1 MKTGSNM
8 QLSKKSLAEELAGRL
23 QGQFMSGKF
32 EVGEKLPPEPELM
45 QIFGVGRSTVREA
58 VRILSNMGFLKVRQ
72 GAGTFVERLTPPDEP
87 MERRLGRADLHD
99 LDEVRKI
106 LEAAIAEKAAE
117 RRTAHDAAVLEKHL
131 TERGATAAA
140 GALQACI
147 EADVNFHIALAEAT
161 HNEILCELY
170 RSTAVHLKKGS
181 AIYTGT
187 RVPARLPAHAQ
198 AVTRIH
204 PCRGRAECPGGDHAD
219 TRRTIARSNGDAYKT
234 HGQHACGASRRPEQ
248 STRYCS

>member
-1 MKTGSNM
+1 MKPGSNM

-23 QGQFMSGKF
+23 QEQFMSGKF

-117 RRTAHDAAVLEKHL
+117 RRTAHDAAVL
-131 TERGATAAA
+131 
-140 GALQACI
+140 
-147 EADVNFHIALAEAT
+147 
-161 HNEILCELY
+161 CELY
-170 RSTAVHLKKGS
+170 RSTAAHLKKRFS
-181 AIYTGT
+181 NIYRDT
-187 RVPARLPAHAQ
+187 
-198 AVTRIH
+198 
-204 PCRGRAECPGGDHAD
+204 ECLLASQP
-219 TRRTIARSNGDAYKT
+219 T
-234 HGQHACGASRRPEQ
+234 HGQLLGYILAGDVRNAREAI
-248 STRYCS
+248 TRILEEP

>member
-1 MKTGSNM
+1 MYIAVPNILHVKYTRAALEAGRHVIVEKPM
-8 QLSKKSLAEELAGRL
+8 APTAALAEELAGRL

-131 TERGATAAA
+131 AERGATAAA

-170 RSTAVHLKKGS
+170 RSTAAHLKKRFS
-181 AIYTGT
+181 NIYRDT
-187 RVPARLPAHAQ
+187 
-198 AVTRIH
+198 
-204 PCRGRAECPGGDHAD
+204 ECLLATQP
-219 TRRTIARSNGDAYKT
+219 T
-234 HGQHACGASRRPEQ
+234 HGQLLGYILAGDVRNAREAI
-248 STRYCS
+248 TRILEEP

>member
-1 MKTGSNM
+1 MKPGSNM

-117 RRTAHDAAVLEKHL
+117 RR
-131 TERGATAAA
+131 
-140 GALQACI
+140 
-147 EADVNFHIALAEAT
+147 N
-161 HNEILCELY
+161 
-170 RSTAVHLKKGS
+170 
-181 AIYTGT
+181 GT
-187 RVPARLPAHAQ
+187 RRRSPRKAPRGTGERPRLPGH
-198 AVTRIH
+198 
-204 PCRGRAECPGGDHAD
+204 CRPVSKPTSTSTSPWPRP
-219 TRRTIARSNGDAYKT
+219 RTTKSCASCIAR
-234 HGQHACGASRRPEQ
+234 RPPI
-248 STRYCS
+248 

>member
-1 MKTGSNM
+1 MKPGSNM

-106 LEAAIAEKAAE
+106 LE
-117 RRTAHDAAVLEKHL
+117 KHL
-131 TERGATAAA
+131 AERGATAAS

-170 RSTAVHLKKGS
+170 RSTAAHLKKRFS
-181 AIYTGT
+181 NIYRDT
-187 RVPARLPAHAQ
+187 
-198 AVTRIH
+198 
-204 PCRGRAECPGGDHAD
+204 ECLLATQP
-219 TRRTIARSNGDAYKT
+219 T
-234 HGQHACGASRRPEQ
+234 HGQLLGYILAGDVRNAREAI
-248 STRYCS
+248 TRILEEP

>member
-1 MKTGSNM
+1 
-8 QLSKKSLAEELAGRL
+8 
-23 QGQFMSGKF
+23 MSGKF

-131 TERGATAAA
+131 AERGATAAS

-170 RSTAVHLKKGS
+170 RSTAAHLKKRFS
-181 AIYTGT
+181 NIYRNT
-187 RVPARLPAHAQ
+187 
-198 AVTRIH
+198 
-204 PCRGRAECPGGDHAD
+204 ECLLASQP
-219 TRRTIARSNGDAYKT
+219 T
-234 HGQHACGASRRPEQ
+234 HGQLLGYILAGDVRNAREAI
-248 STRYCS
+248 TRILEEP

>member
-1 MKTGSNM
+1 MKPGSNM

-99 LDEVRKI
+99 LDEV
-106 LEAAIAEKAAE
+106 
-117 RRTAHDAAVLEKHL
+117 
-131 TERGATAAA
+131 ERGATAAA

-170 RSTAVHLKKGS
+170 RSTAAHLKKRFS
-181 AIYTGT
+181 NIYRDT
-187 RVPARLPAHAQ
+187 
-198 AVTRIH
+198 
-204 PCRGRAECPGGDHAD
+204 ECLLATQP
-219 TRRTIARSNGDAYKT
+219 T
-234 HGQHACGASRRPEQ
+234 HGQLLGYILAGDVRNAREAI
-248 STRYCS
+248 TRILEEP

>member
-1 MKTGSNM
+1 MKPGSNM

-106 LEAAIAEKAAE
+106 LEVAIAEKAAE

-131 TERGATAAA
+131 AERERPQLPGHCRPVSKPTSTSTSPWPRPRTTKSCASCTA
-140 GALQACI
+140 
-147 EADVNFHIALAEAT
+147 
-161 HNEILCELY
+161 
-170 RSTAVHLKKGS
+170 
-181 AIYTGT
+181 
-187 RVPARLPAHAQ
+187 
-198 AVTRIH
+198 
-204 PCRGRAECPGGDHAD
+204 
-219 TRRTIARSNGDAYKT
+219 
-234 HGQHACGASRRPEQ
+234 RRPPI
-248 STRYCS
+248 

>member
-1 MKTGSNM
+1 MKPGSNM

-23 QGQFMSGKF
+23 QDQFMSGKF

-106 LEAAIAEKAAE
+106 LEAAIAEKAA
-117 RRTAHDAAVLEKHL
+117 RTANGHTTPAVLEKHL
-131 TERGATAAA
+131 AERGATAAS

-170 RSTAVHLKKGS
+170 RSTAAHLKKRFS
-181 AIYTGT
+181 NIYRNT
-187 RVPARLPAHAQ
+187 
-198 AVTRIH
+198 
-204 PCRGRAECPGGDHAD
+204 ECLLASQP
-219 TRRTIARSNGDAYKT
+219 T
-234 HGQHACGASRRPEQ
+234 HGQLLGYILAGDVRNAREAI
-248 STRYCS
+248 TRILEEP

>member
-1 MKTGSNM
+1 MKPDSNM

-23 QGQFMSGKF
+23 QEQFMSGKF

-45 QIFGVGRSTVREA
+45 
-58 VRILSNMGFLKVRQ
+58 KVRQ

-131 TERGATAAA
+131 AERGATAAS

-170 RSTAVHLKKGS
+170 RSTAAHLKKRFS
-181 AIYTGT
+181 NIYRNT
-187 RVPARLPAHAQ
+187 
-198 AVTRIH
+198 
-204 PCRGRAECPGGDHAD
+204 ECLLASQP
-219 TRRTIARSNGDAYKT
+219 T
-234 HGQHACGASRRPEQ
+234 HGQLLGYILAGDVRNAREAI
-248 STRYCS
+248 TRILEEP

>member
-72 GAGTFVERLTPPDEP
+72 GAGTFVE
-87 MERRLGRADLHD
+87 RLGRADLHD

-170 RSTAVHLKKGS
+170 RSTAVHLKKRFSNIYRDTECLLASQPTHRQLLGYILAGDVRNARE
-181 AIYTGT
+181 AI
-187 RVPARLPAHAQ
+187 
-198 AVTRIH
+198 TRILEE
-204 PCRGRAECPGGDHAD
+204 P
-219 TRRTIARSNGDAYKT
+219 
-234 HGQHACGASRRPEQ
+234 
-248 STRYCS
+248 

>member
-1 MKTGSNM
+1 MKPGSNM

-131 TERGATAAA
+131 AGHCRPVSKPTSTSTSPWPRPRTTKSCASCTA
-140 GALQACI
+140 
-147 EADVNFHIALAEAT
+147 
-161 HNEILCELY
+161 
-170 RSTAVHLKKGS
+170 
-181 AIYTGT
+181 
-187 RVPARLPAHAQ
+187 
-198 AVTRIH
+198 
-204 PCRGRAECPGGDHAD
+204 
-219 TRRTIARSNGDAYKT
+219 
-234 HGQHACGASRRPEQ
+234 RRPPI
-248 STRYCS
+248 

>member
-1 MKTGSNM
+1 MMKPGSNM

-131 TERGATAAA
+131 AERERPQLPGHCRPVSKPTSTSTSPWPRLRTTKSCANCTA
-140 GALQACI
+140 
-147 EADVNFHIALAEAT
+147 
-161 HNEILCELY
+161 
-170 RSTAVHLKKGS
+170 
-181 AIYTGT
+181 
-187 RVPARLPAHAQ
+187 
-198 AVTRIH
+198 
-204 PCRGRAECPGGDHAD
+204 
-219 TRRTIARSNGDAYKT
+219 
-234 HGQHACGASRRPEQ
+234 RRP
-248 STRYCS
+248 ST

>member
-1 MKTGSNM
+1 MKPGSNM

-23 QGQFMSGKF
+23 QDQFMSGKF

-131 TERGATAAA
+131 AERGATAAS

-147 EADVNFHIALAEAT
+147 EADVNF
-161 HNEILCELY
+161 NEILCELY
-170 RSTAVHLKKGS
+170 RSTAAHLKKRFS
-181 AIYTGT
+181 NIYRNT
-187 RVPARLPAHAQ
+187 
-198 AVTRIH
+198 
-204 PCRGRAECPGGDHAD
+204 ECLLASQP
-219 TRRTIARSNGDAYKT
+219 T
-234 HGQHACGASRRPEQ
+234 HGQLLGYILAGDVRNAREAI
-248 STRYCS
+248 TRILEEP

>member
-1 MKTGSNM
+1 MKPGSNM

-99 LDEVRKI
+99 LDEVRKTTGSRDHR
-106 LEAAIAEKAAE
+106 KS
-117 RRTAHDAAVLEKHL
+117 RRTA
-131 TERGATAAA
+131 
-140 GALQACI
+140 
-147 EADVNFHIALAEAT
+147 N
-161 HNEILCELY
+161 
-170 RSTAVHLKKGS
+170 
-181 AIYTGT
+181 GT
-187 RVPARLPAHAQ
+187 RRRSPRKAPSRSGERPQLPGH
-198 AVTRIH
+198 
-204 PCRGRAECPGGDHAD
+204 CRPVSKPTSTSTSPWPRP
-219 TRRTIARSNGDAYKT
+219 RTTKS
-234 HGQHACGASRRPEQ
+234 CASCTARRPPI
-248 STRYCS
+248 

>member
-1 MKTGSNM
+1 MKPGSNM

-106 LEAAIAEKAAE
+106 LEVAIA
-117 RRTAHDAAVLEKHL
+117 
-131 TERGATAAA
+131 
-140 GALQACI
+140 
-147 EADVNFHIALAEAT
+147 
-161 HNEILCELY
+161 
-170 RSTAVHLKKGS
+170 
-181 AIYTGT
+181 
-187 RVPARLPAHAQ
+187 
-198 AVTRIH
+198 
-204 PCRGRAECPGGDHAD
+204 
-219 TRRTIARSNGDAYKT
+219 
-234 HGQHACGASRRPEQ
+234 
-248 STRYCS
+248 

>member
-1 MKTGSNM
+1 MMKPGSNM

-106 LEAAIAEKAAE
+106 LEVAIAEKAAE

-131 TERGATAAA
+131 AERERPQLPGHCRPVSKPTSTSTSPWPRPRTTKSCASCTA
-140 GALQACI
+140 
-147 EADVNFHIALAEAT
+147 
-161 HNEILCELY
+161 
-170 RSTAVHLKKGS
+170 
-181 AIYTGT
+181 
-187 RVPARLPAHAQ
+187 
-198 AVTRIH
+198 
-204 PCRGRAECPGGDHAD
+204 
-219 TRRTIARSNGDAYKT
+219 
-234 HGQHACGASRRPEQ
+234 RRPPI
-248 STRYCS
+248 

>member
-1 MKTGSNM
+1 MKPGSNM

-106 LEAAIAEKAAE
+106 LEVAIAEKAAE

-131 TERGATAAA
+131 AQLPGHCRPVSKPTSTSTSPWPRPRTTKSCASCTA
-140 GALQACI
+140 
-147 EADVNFHIALAEAT
+147 
-161 HNEILCELY
+161 
-170 RSTAVHLKKGS
+170 
-181 AIYTGT
+181 
-187 RVPARLPAHAQ
+187 
-198 AVTRIH
+198 
-204 PCRGRAECPGGDHAD
+204 
-219 TRRTIARSNGDAYKT
+219 
-234 HGQHACGASRRPEQ
+234 RRPPI
-248 STRYCS
+248 